1 MRIEA
6 AAAAF
11 AARPDYYAEQADD
24 ATRRAWTRQGGIAA
38 TEKERLRRL
47 HWLTPIV
54 LAIGSVLFLDVDAA
68 AAAPVAEESSL
79 YISLRD
85 IYNET
90 KQRNNSQR
98 QCWD

>member
-1 MRIEA
+1 MQFLVKRPTPPAPESEDRLLCGKRDVPGQGRRDSRAEKREA
-6 AAAAF
+6 AL
-11 AARPDYYAEQADD
+11 
-24 ATRRAWTRQGGIAA
+24 
-38 TEKERLRRL
+38 LR
-47 HWLTPIV
+47 WLTPIV
-54 LAIGSVLFLDVDAA
+54 LAIGRVLFLDVDA

>member
-54 LAIGSVLFLDVDAA
+54 LAIGRGLFLDVDAA
-68 AAAPVAEESSL
+68 AAVAEKSSL
-79 YISLRD
+79 SIPI
-85 IYNET
+85 IYWPT
-90 KQRNNSQR
+90 GT
-98 QCWD
+98 